1 MPPRA
6 ATRTTLAMHGWEQ
19 KSGFASLARA
29 RWAPYVLG
37 GLAAAAAAVVR
48 LVLDPLL
55 GDRVVFLFFVP
66 ALLMAAGTG
75 GLVPTLAVTVGA
87 IAVGF
92 GVLARHAPVAG
103 NVVDAVLFAG
113 LGVGIGVGGQW
124 LRRSQ
129 LVATGRQAQLQA
141 ILDTVPDAM
150 IVIDERGA
158 LQSFS
163 PAAERLFGWTAA
175 EVIGRNVSML
185 MPSPD
190 QEAHDAYLR
199 RYKDTGERR
208 IIGLPRV
215 VTAQRKDGSAMPVE
229 LFVGE
234 SSTGGRR
241 FFTGFLQDLTERRA
255 AEARLQAARAELV
268 HMSRLSAM
276 GEMAAA
282 LAHEIN
288 QPLSAISNYLKGGQR
303 LLEAENPDSRA
314 IPAMARAAEQSLRAG
329 EIIRRLREFVARGES
344 ERQIESLEKLIE
356 ESAALGLVGGRERG
370 VSVQI
375 IRDPTVDLVF
385 VDKVQVQQ
393 VVLNLLRN
401 ALEAME
407 DCQPKE
413 LRIATSPGEHGLAMV
428 SVTDTGPGISPAI
441 ADRLFQ
447 PFVTTKGAQGMG
459 VGLSICRTIVE
470 AHGGRIWVEP
480 NTPAGTVFKFTLPRG
495 DGREGE

>member
-1 MPPRA
+1 MAGA
-6 ATRTTLAMHGWEQ
+6 AI
-19 KSGFASLARA
+19 
-29 RWAPYVLG
+29 
-37 GLAAAAAAVVR
+37 VR
-48 LVLDPLL
+48 LLLDPLL

-66 ALLMAAGTG
+66 ALLLAAGTG

-103 NVVDAVLFAG
+103 NVVDAALFAG

-129 LVATGRQAQLQA
+129 LDATGRQAQLQA

-163 PAAERLFGWTAA
+163 PAAERLFDWTAA
-175 EVIGRNVSML
+175 EVIGHNVSML

-190 QEAHDAYLR
+190 QEAHDSYLQ

-215 VTAQRKDGSAMPVE
+215 VTAKRKDGSDMPVE

-255 AEARLQAARAELV
+255 AEARLQAARGELL
-268 HMSRLSAM
+268 HMSRTFSAM

-288 QPLSAISNYLKGGQR
+288 QPLSAISNYLRGGQR

-344 ERQIESLEKLIE
+344 ERRVESLQNLIE

-375 IRDPTVDLVF
+375 TRDPTVDRVF

-413 LRIATSPGEHGLAMV
+413 LRIATSPGENGMAMV
-428 SVTDTGPGISPAI
+428 SVTDTGPGISPTI

-470 AHGGRIWVEP
+470 AQGGRIWAEP

>member
-1 MPPRA
+1 MPGWGQITGL
-6 ATRTTLAMHGWEQ
+6 ATI
-19 KSGFASLARA
+19 ARA
-29 RWAPYVLG
+29 WWASYLLG
-37 GLAAAAAAVVR
+37 AIAVTAAAIVR

-55 GDRVVFLFFVP
+55 GDRVVFMFFVP
-66 ALLMAAGTG
+66 ALLIAAGVG
-75 GLVPTLAVTVGA
+75 GLAPALAVTALSIGVGLA
-87 IAVGF
+87 I
-92 GVLARHAPVAG
+92 LALHPLVMT
-103 NVVDAVLFAG
+103 NFLDAALFAG
-113 LGVGIGVGGQW
+113 LGVSIGIGGSG
-124 LRRSQ
+124 LRRIQSEA
-129 LVATGRQAQLQA
+129 VGRQAHLQA

-150 IVIDERGA
+150 IVIDERGVV
-158 LQSFS
+158 QSFS
-163 PAAERLFGWTAA
+163 PAAERLFGWNAP
-175 EVIGRNVSML
+175 EVIGKNVSLL

-190 QEAHDAYLR
+190 REAHDSYIQ

-215 VTAQRKDGSAMPVE
+215 VTAERKDGAAVPVE

-234 SSTGGRR
+234 SSSGGRR

-255 AEARLQAARAELV
+255 AESRLQAAQTELL

-303 LLEAENPDSRA
+303 LLEEEKPDSRA
-314 IPAMARAAEQSLRAG
+314 LPAMARAAEQSLRAG

-344 ERQIESLEKLIE
+344 ERHVESLGKLIE
-356 ESAALGLVGGRERG
+356 ESAALGLVGARERG
-370 VSVQI
+370 ATV
-375 IRDPTVDLVF
+375 RMAWDPAADRVF
-385 VDKVQVQQ
+385 VDRVQVQQ
-393 VVLNLLRN
+393 VVINLLRN

-407 DCQPKE
+407 GCEPKE
-413 LRIATSPGEHGLAMV
+413 LRVATSLAGGGMSLV
-428 SVTDTGPGISPAI
+428 SVSDTGSGISPAI

-470 AHGGRIWVEP
+470 AHGGRIWTEP
-480 NTPAGTVFKFTLPRG
+480 NTPAGTIFNFTVPRT
-495 DGREGE
+495 DGEADE